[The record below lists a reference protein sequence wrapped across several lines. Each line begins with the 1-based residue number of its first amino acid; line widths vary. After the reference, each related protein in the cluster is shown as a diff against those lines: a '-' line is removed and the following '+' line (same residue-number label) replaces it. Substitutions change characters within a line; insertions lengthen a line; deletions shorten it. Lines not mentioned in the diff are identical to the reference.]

1 VPVYRRILLA
11 YDGSVEGR
19 LALREGAR
27 LAQVCAAEVFLLAVV
42 DISSGMSMGEA
53 TVPGLV
59 LAQQEAFEEVLHEGV
74 RRLTAMGFQPKAK
87 LGLGDPAEEI
97 AAVAREIGADL
108 VVVGHRQQ
116 GPLARWWRGSVGTR
130 LVNNLDCSLLV
141 GRLEI
146 GDDELMPQTPPAA
159 S

>member
-1 VPVYRRILLA
+1 MYRRILLA

-27 LAQVCAAEVFLLAVV
+27 LAQICKAEVFLLAVI
-42 DISSGMSMGEA
+42 DLSSGMSMGEA

-59 LAQQEAFEEVLHEGV
+59 LAQQEAFEEVLAEGV
-74 RRLTAMGFQPKAK
+74 RRLTAMGFVPKAK
-87 LGLGDPAEEI
+87 LGLGDPVEEI
-97 AAVAREIGADL
+97 AAVSREIGADL

-116 GPLARWWRGSVGTR
+116 GTIARWWRGSVGMR
-130 LVNNLDCSLLV
+130 LVNNLGCSLLV

-146 GDDELMPQTPPAA
+146 GDDALMPDPSA
-159 S
+159 